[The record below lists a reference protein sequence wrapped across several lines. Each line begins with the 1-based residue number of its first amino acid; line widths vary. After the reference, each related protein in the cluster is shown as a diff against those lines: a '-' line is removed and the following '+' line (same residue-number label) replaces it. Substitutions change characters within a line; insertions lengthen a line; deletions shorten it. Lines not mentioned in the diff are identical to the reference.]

1 MEHIGSPRA
10 VTDDYFGIDTAC
22 DESDEQIH
30 TRVLRLPP
38 IQVAWRSDGRRPR
51 WGGYSRCWPGR
62 RVSASVPPRW
72 RNDTN
77 MKRWSAP
84 FAYAWLSALHHRQ
97 PQLVGPGRCLTAR
110 WSPVRQSRMPPPLLY
125 VSPRIAP
132 ARPLAGPSC
141 RHRSSGPSSGGPGH
155 SSWSCS
161 HPGHLAAGTVS
172 RAGAPSAR
180 AGPRPGRCGA
190 RRGRV
195 RWVLNSSG
203 RRVAGMP
210 SVGPRRDVP
219 ERGEV
224 PIWPPHSRGSN
235 REERGASGR
244 ELDDIAVLNWLKHRT
259 LVAAPELAVAAAL
272 AAPPIDPTYL
282 LRTFS
287 NRGRPPRL
295 VKLATATLYGV
306 HAPPTPPGWSDW
318 VPSGSPFQL
327 GERSGCCPIEAGLD
341 VARRGL
347 PTRSRRAASLAG
359 CA

>member
-1 MEHIGSPRA
+1 MKISGGALQATRFRAGFPDGGPEAGSGHGHDQVSEPDDWACGPGDAPGLAVPAGVPADGAGMEHIGSPRA

-30 TRVLRLPP
+30 TRVFRFPP
-38 IQVAWRSDGRRPR
+38 IVAWRSDGRRPR

-125 VSPRIAP
+125 VSPPDSPGAP
-132 ARPLAGPSC
+132 PRRPQLPPSLQRSQLRRSRPQLLVLLPPRPPRRRRGQPRRCSKRPRSSPPRPLRRPS
-141 RHRSSGPSSGGPGH
+141 RSRPLGAKLVWPTDRGH
-155 SSWSCS
+155 
-161 HPGHLAAGTVS
+161 AQ
-172 RAGAPSAR
+172 R
-180 AGPRPGRCGA
+180 RP
-190 RRGRV
+190 
-195 RWVLNSSG
+195 
-203 RRVAGMP
+203 P
-210 SVGPRRDVP
+210 RDVP

-235 REERGASGR
+235 REERGACGR

-259 LVAAPELAVAAAL
+259 LVAAPELAVAAAS

-295 VKLATATLYGV
+295 VKLAT
-306 HAPPTPPGWSDW
+306 
-318 VPSGSPFQL
+318 
-327 GERSGCCPIEAGLD
+327 
-341 VARRGL
+341 
-347 PTRSRRAASLAG
+347 
-359 CA
+359 